1 MGKYFADTKLYM
13 MYQYK
18 LNKLGLL
25 SIKPFTEEE
34 LDMIWQ
40 QEIANEELDYQN
52 RFGKNEEDK

>member
-1 MGKYFADTKLYM
+1 MGKYFTDTKLYM

-25 SIKPFTEEE
+25 STKPFTDEE

-40 QEIANEELDYQN
+40 QELANEELEYYNANGLQ
-52 RFGKNEEDK
+52 

>member
-1 MGKYFADTKLYM
+1 MRNNYVNTKQYM

-25 SIKPFTEEE
+25 STKPFTDEE

-40 QEIANEELDYQN
+40 QELANEELEYYNTNGLQ
-52 RFGKNEEDK
+52 